1 MTELSDEE
9 RNVLREAEEHEIELK
24 RSSDRKMAE
33 VVDRLVART
42 FLRIV
47 SKDGRMPESYSITLR
62 GVSVLRAWYAERDRA
77 DRDWMQEP
85 ESDACAVRKDA
96 ESLGESVFCVGGL
109 LLKSLP
115 FLQGGIG
122 VL

>member
-9 RNVLREAEEHEIELK
+9 RSVLREAEEHEIELK

-47 SKDGRMPESYSITLR
+47 SKDGRMPETYSITLR
-62 GVSVLRAWYAERDRA
+62 GVSVLRAWYAERDMA
-77 DRDWMQEP
+77 DSDWMQEP
-85 ESDACAVRKDA
+85 QRDA
-96 ESLGESVFCVGGL
+96 
-109 LLKSLP
+109 
-115 FLQGGIG
+115 
-122 VL
+122 

>member
-9 RNVLREAEEHEIELK
+9 RSVLREAEEHEIELK

-47 SKDGRMPESYSITLR
+47 SKDGRMPETYSITPR
-62 GVSVLRAWYAERDRA
+62 GVSVLRAWYAER
-77 DRDWMQEP
+77 W
-85 ESDACAVRKDA
+85 SDAGDVLYYAKRSFCPAGLVC
-96 ESLGESVFCVGGL
+96 GEGHD
-109 LLKSLP
+109 
-115 FLQGGIG
+115 
-122 VL
+122 